1 MRLRRLLAGAVGGLA
16 LTEAANRALRTR
28 AGPLESPL
36 DGDQGTYRWRGFD
49 VAYTEAG
56 DPEDPDLVC
65 LHGVHAAAS
74 PKEFDGIFGALAED
88 FHVLA
93 PELPGFGRS
102 DRPPVAYT
110 SSLYESFVADFLSDA
125 ADDPVILGSS
135 LTGAWATMAANDA
148 DARGLLLV
156 CPTAETGPRRPWVR
170 SLVRSPVVG
179 QGLFNGLTS
188 KPSLR
193 YYDEREAFYRPE
205 HITSDVVDYQWQTAH
220 QAGAR
225 FAPASFVGGFLDPAV
240 DLADELAAVDCPVTL
255 FWGREATVTPLAEG
269 RELADEADTRL
280 VVLDD
285 TKLLPHE
292 EEPGTFVDVIRSE
305 LPQLEGQ

>member
-16 LTEAANRALRTR
+16 LTEAANRALSARS
-28 AGPLESPL
+28 GPLEPAL
-36 DGDQGTYRWRGFD
+36 VGNQRTYRWRGFD
-49 VAYTEAG
+49 VEYTEAG
-56 DPEDPDLVC
+56 DPSDPDVVC

-74 PKEFDGIFGALAED
+74 AKEYDGIFGPLVED
-88 FHVLA
+88 YHVVA
-93 PELPGFGRS
+93 PDLPGFGRS

-110 SSLYESFVADFLSDA
+110 SSLYEAFVADFLADV
-125 ADDPVILGSS
+125 ADDPVVLGSS
-135 LTGAWATMAANDA
+135 LTGAWAAMAADEVDA
-148 DARGLLLV
+148 KGLLLV
-156 CPTAETGPRRPWVR
+156 CPTADTGPRRPWVR

-179 QGLFNGLTS
+179 QGLFNALTS

-193 YYDEREAFYRPE
+193 FFDQREAFYRPE
-205 HITSDVVDYQWQTAH
+205 HVTTDIVDYQWQTAH
-220 QAGAR
+220 QDGGR

-240 DLADELAAVDCPVTL
+240 DLGEALAAVDCPVTL

-292 EEPGTFVDVIRSE
+292 EEPGTFVDLIRGE